1 MANTGFTVE
10 SFHRVYNDVT
20 GDYIEVGPDCDS
32 LGLTEIKVGDA
43 KNGIVL
49 PSEQLP
55 KLIVALQKRLA
66 DIEAGAE
73 S

>member
-1 MANTGFTVE
+1 MANTGFTLE
-10 SFHRVYNDVT
+10 SFYRVCNDVT
-20 GDYIEVGPDCDS
+20 GDYIEVGPDRDS
-32 LGLTEIKVGDA
+32 IGLTEIKHGEEE
-43 KNGIVL
+43 NGIL
-49 PSEQLP
+49 LESIQLA